1 MLAVSDLSVRFLTRT
16 GVVHALDRV
25 SLSVSAGEILGVV
38 GESGSGK
45 SVTAYAI
52 MRLLDRAAEVTGGEI
67 RFEGRDLLTLPEREM
82 RRLRGRKLAM
92 VFQNPRSA
100 LNPIRRVGTQIA
112 DAVFA
117 HGGGSRREA
126 MRRAIALLSEVRIPD
141 PLARAQ
147 AYPFELSGGMC
158 QRVMIALALAG
169 NPRLL
174 IADEP
179 TTGLDVTVQAVVLA
193 LITDLVR
200 SHGMA
205 CLFITH
211 DLMLA
216 AEYCD
221 RIAVMHAG
229 QVVEVASASRLFAAP
244 RHPYTQRLLR
254 TSPRPGITASD
265 LAPIRGAIPDLRR
278 DDLPACR
285 YLARCDRAGAQCA
298 AGPIPVHMS
307 DDHRVACVAP
317 T

>member
-1 MLAVSDLSVRFLTRT
+1 MLAVSDLSVRFATRT
-16 GVVHALDRV
+16 GVVRALDRV
-25 SLSVSAGEILGVV
+25 SLSVSAGEILGLV

-67 RFEGRDLLTLPEREM
+67 RFEGRNLLTLHESEM
-82 RRLRGRKLAM
+82 RGLRGRRMAM
-92 VFQNPRSA
+92 VFQNPRAA

-112 DAVFA
+112 DVLRA
-117 HGGGSRREA
+117 HGGLSRREA
-126 MRRAIALLSEVRIPD
+126 MRRAIALLAEVRIPD
-141 PLARAQ
+141 PAARAR

-169 NPRLL
+169 KPRLL

-179 TTGLDVTVQAVVLA
+179 TTGLDVTVQAVVLG

-200 SHGMA
+200 AHGMA

-211 DLMLA
+211 DLLLA
-216 AEYCD
+216 AEHCD

-229 QVVEVASASRLFAAP
+229 QVVEVAPASRLFAAP
-244 RHPYTQRLLR
+244 RHPYTQRLLA
-254 TSPRPGITASD
+254 TAPRPGLTASD

-278 DDLPACR
+278 EDLPACR
-285 YLARCDRAGAQCA
+285 YLARCDRAGARCA
-298 AGPIPVHMS
+298 AGPIPEHVIG
-307 DDHRVACVAP
+307 DHRVACVAP
-317 T
+317 A

>member
-1 MLAVSDLSVRFLTRT
+1 MLAVSDLSVRFVTRT

-52 MRLLDRAAEVTGGEI
+52 MRLLDRAAEVTSGEI
-67 RFEGRDLLTLPEREM
+67 RFEDRELLTLPERKM

-100 LNPIRRVGTQIA
+100 LNPIRRVGAQIA
-112 DAVFA
+112 DVLLA

-141 PLARAQ
+141 PVARAQ

-169 NPRLL
+169 KPRLL

-179 TTGLDVTVQAVVLA
+179 TTGLDVTVQAVVLG

-211 DLMLA
+211 DLLLA
-216 AEYCD
+216 AEHCD

-229 QVVEVASASRLFAAP
+229 QVVEVAPASRLFAAP
-244 RHPYTQRLLR
+244 RHPYAQRLLL
-254 TSPRPGITASD
+254 TVPRPGISASD

-278 DDLPACR
+278 HDLPACR

-298 AGPIPVHMS
+298 SGPIPLHVS
-307 DDHRVACVAP
+307 EDHRVACVAP
-317 T
+317 A